1 MKINEI
7 IVENRQRVDEI
18 AGRAIASGL
27 GALAGGLLGGP
38 MGAAAGA
45 AGGAWLGQ
53 KLKNVFDPDDPMAV
67 DHRKIVKSLVVQA
80 LNDYRAYLKSRGGT
94 AGLTP
99 DEVLTWFNRRFSTI
113 TIPGT
118 GRPDRPVGDGGG
130 QPYVFENPPPS
141 VEFNEVKTWL
151 SRAMIEAE
159 DAINRRPPTPTAPE
173 PELAAAEP
181 APVIPADGTTFNTNK
196 GVYEVKRGGWVD
208 PTGNPVST
216 EVSNKLSQLYA
227 EKNKIVAVAPFP
239 NKDTRIN
246 TSQGE
251 FIYTNALGTWNWYK
265 EPVSRAT
272 TPIVD
277 PAVVQK
283 LNEIAQQ
290 QATP

>member
-7 IVENRQRVDEI
+7 IVEDRQRVDEI

-38 MGAAAGA
+38 VGAAAGA

-67 DHRKIVKSLVVQA
+67 DHRKMLKSEVARV
-80 LNDYRAYLKSRGGT
+80 LNEYRTYLKSRGGT
-94 AGLTP
+94 TGLTP
-99 DEVLTWFNRRFSTI
+99 DDVLAWFNRSFRNI

-130 QPYVFENPPPS
+130 EPYVFKTPPPS
-141 VEFNEVKTWL
+141 VEVAAVKSWL
-151 SRAMIEAE
+151 SQAMLDAE
-159 DAINRRPPTPTAPE
+159 DDINRRAPPAPPE

-181 APVIPADGTTFNTNK
+181 VPSVPADGTQFNTNK
-196 GVYEVKRGGWVD
+196 GVFKVRRGGWVD
-208 PTGNPVST
+208 PSGNPVST

-227 EKNKIVAVAPFP
+227 EKNKIVGVTPFP
-239 NKDTRIN
+239 NKDTRIS

-251 FIYTNALGTWNWYK
+251 FIYTDSLGAWNWYK
-265 EPVSRAT
+265 EPVSRTT
-272 TPIVD
+272 TPVVD
-277 PAVVQK
+277 SAVVQR
-283 LNEIAQQ
+283 LNDIAQQ
-290 QATP
+290 QAKP